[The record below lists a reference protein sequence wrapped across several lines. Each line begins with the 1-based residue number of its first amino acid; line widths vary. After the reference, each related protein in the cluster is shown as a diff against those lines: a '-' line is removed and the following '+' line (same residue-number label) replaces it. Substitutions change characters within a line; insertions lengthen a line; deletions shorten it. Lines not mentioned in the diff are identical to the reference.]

1 MSSNNPYGAEWS
13 EGGPQPPMSGR
24 RARSEPQPAPYGY
37 PQQEGAG
44 YPQQP
49 AAGDP
54 DTGSGYAFGP
64 FAPDDQ
70 QTRWSG
76 APQADPYGASSG
88 QYGRGGQYGPPG
100 QYGSGDQYGPGDHYG
115 SGDQYGP
122 DDQYGTGP
130 MQPSPPSNNKTKI
143 LIIIGAAV
151 LAVLLIAIIAV
162 VVATRDN
169 SSADPQGGQG
179 SQQTNPSQSGAPQQA
194 SRPSDAVAAYLQALA
209 TGDATT
215 ALSYAA
221 DPAPTGR
228 LLTNEVLAQSQK
240 RAPLT
245 DIDVPVVEDQNAKS
259 VSARYTLGKADV
271 SESFDVVKVGD
282 IWKITRAVKDLD
294 ISYIVDGSVPVKIN
308 GVKVSEKSVAVLPGS
323 YAFTTGL
330 SYVGYGSKNVV
341 LVKSPYVEAD
351 TYQIQSELT
360 RAGKKAVISATK
372 RSFNKCLQQHSLS
385 PSNCPQKF
393 DSKYSYKKGTI
404 TWTPAGGDPFKKP
417 KVALSGTQA
426 RVEVPINL
434 KLSGSCSYQ
443 GRSGNCSGTLTGKSI
458 AVAKVTTKPLKIKWS

>member
-13 EGGPQPPMSGR
+13 EGGPQPPIPGR
-24 RARSEPQPAPYGY
+24 RARPEAQPAPYGY

-70 QTRWSG
+70 QTRWAG

-88 QYGRGGQYGPPG
+88 QYGRGGYGPDNR
-100 QYGSGDQYGPGDHYG
+100 YGPGDQYG
-115 SGDQYGP
+115 
-122 DDQYGTGP
+122 TAL
-130 MQPSPPSNNKTKI
+130 MQPSPPSNNMTKI
-143 LIIIGAAV
+143 LIIIGVAA

-162 VVATRDN
+162 VVATRDT
-169 SSADPQGGQG
+169 SSPDPQGGQG

-194 SRPSDAVAAYLQALA
+194 VRPSDAVVAYLQALA

-221 DPAPTGR
+221 DPAPTGP
-228 LLTNEVLAQSQK
+228 LLTNEVLTQSLK

-259 VSARYTLGKADV
+259 VSARYTLDKSEV
-271 SESFDVVKVGD
+271 SESFDVVKVGH
-282 IWKITRAVKDLD
+282 IWKISRAVKDLD
-294 ISYIVDGSVPVKIN
+294 ISSIVDGSVPVKIN

-360 RAGKKAVISATK
+360 KAGKKAVISATK

-393 DSKYSYKKGTI
+393 DSKYNYKKGTI
-404 TWTPAGGDPFKKP
+404 TWTLAGGDPFKKP

-434 KLSGSCSYQ
+434 KLSGSCTYQ
-443 GRSGNCSGTLTGKSI
+443 GRSGNCSGTLTGKSV
-458 AVAKVTTKPLKIKWS
+458 AVAKVTSKPLKVKWS